1 MQLSIPP
8 LNTAFSKRIN
18 NNSNTQKTNQYRKL
32 APLKQDSVSFKG
44 LQRVLSA
51 EDLLKQLY
59 NRYGCANQQKALK
72 HCLTETITAHNNKGL
87 NTNAGKYSKFFPLPF
102 GEEYGIKIAF
112 PLEKNITNSLNTAFI
127 KSNDLF
133 PEHNFGQAVI
143 NNDYGTSFVKRVI
156 GEPNSIK
163 NWTAYIAKPALITKA
178 HADEYL
184 QKLLKLS
191 AFPQEAIT
199 DFTKKIKIIADKD
212 ADLLDLMNP
221 NNVMVDFKRKV
232 LTPIDLDNEK
242 GGLPFRN
249 PLQEIYDTLIDSELS
264 DTFLQHMTSADR
276 NLAKETRNNIFNKV
290 LTAVREIF

>member
-8 LNTAFSKRIN
+8 LKTAFSNHIN
-18 NNSNTQKTNQYRKL
+18 NKRSIKNTNQNNKL

-44 LQRVLSA
+44 LQRALSA
-51 EDLLKQLY
+51 EDLLRQLY
-59 NRYGCANQQKALK
+59 NRFGSANQQQVLK
-72 HCLTETITAHNNKGL
+72 HCLKETITMHNSNGL
-87 NTNAGKYSKFFPLPF
+87 NTNAGKYSKFYPLPF

-112 PLEKNITNSLNTAFI
+112 PIEENITNALNTAFK

-133 PEHNFGQAVI
+133 PQYNFGQAVI
-143 NNDYGTSFVKRVI
+143 NNDYGTLFVKRVI
-156 GEPNSIK
+156 GEPNSIE
-163 NWTAYIAKPALITKA
+163 NWVSYNARPNLITKA

-184 QKLLKLS
+184 EKLLKLS
-191 AFPQEAIT
+191 AFPQESIT

-221 NNVMVDFKRKV
+221 NNVMVDFKRKA

-249 PLQEIYDTLIDSELS
+249 PLQEIYDSLIDGELS
-264 DTFLQHMTSADR
+264 DTFLQQMTCADR
-276 NLAKETRNNIFNKV
+276 NLASEARNKIFNKV
-290 LTAVREIF
+290 LTAVKEVF

>member
-1 MQLSIPP
+1 MQLSISP
-8 LNTAFSKRIN
+8 LKTAFSKRIN
-18 NNSNTQKTNQYRKL
+18 NNSNTQKTNQYRNL

-44 LQRVLSA
+44 LQKVLSA
-51 EDLLKQLY
+51 EDLLKKLY
-59 NRYGCANQQKALK
+59 NRYGSTNQQKALK
-72 HCLTETITAHNNKGL
+72 QCLIETISAHNSKGL

-112 PLEKNITNSLNTAFI
+112 PIEENITNALNTAFK
-127 KSNDLF
+127 KSDDLF
-133 PEHNFGQAVI
+133 PQNNFGQAVI
-143 NNDYGTSFVKRVI
+143 NNDFGASFVKRVI
-156 GEPNSIK
+156 GEPNSIE
-163 NWTAYIAKPALITKA
+163 NWVTYNARPNLITKA

-184 QKLLKLS
+184 EKLLKIS
-191 AFPQEAIT
+191 AFPQESIT

-249 PLQEIYDTLIDSELS
+249 PLQEIYDSLIDGELS
-264 DTFLQHMTSADR
+264 DTFLQQMTSADR
-276 NLAKETRNNIFNKV
+276 NLANETRNNIYNKV
-290 LTAVREIF
+290 LTAVREVF